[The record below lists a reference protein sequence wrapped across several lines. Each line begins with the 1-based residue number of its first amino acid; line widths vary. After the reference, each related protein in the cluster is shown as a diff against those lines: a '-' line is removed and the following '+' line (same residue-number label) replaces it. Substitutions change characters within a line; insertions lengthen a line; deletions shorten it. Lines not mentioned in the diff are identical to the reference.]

1 MSTGINGANGPSI
14 SRRITIDQIIN
25 SNQHDQPDDL
35 PYERRKPKPGIG
47 LLSTTL
53 FKSSMTKWILSARI
67 RSRDLHELLFIGEN
81 EVRIKEILPNGDL
94 RRLTTIK
101 NFPSQIRAA
110 AVMGEELEL
119 TATMKMED
127 SQDDYK
133 TKRVASRGLPP
144 QVLVLAL
151 ESSEL
156 RFLIFDAACPTGVH
170 FWQTSFPLP
179 IFRTLLKTPGRTI
192 SVDPL
197 GRALVVSA
205 SSNTIL
211 VFSLK
216 SRATLEV
223 EYATKP
229 NLWNPIFQER
239 QLYVDGSILAID
251 FLHPG
256 PGNEDHIV
264 LVIVAIVGGASRLS
278 CYEWE
283 QARGLQAIRPVVESI
298 RLPKSETDSSA
309 SFEFRSPT
317 ETAPEHCNLMIP
329 MANFPSFLLVH
340 GSHVRIC
347 RNILSGSPDVS
358 DVPAK
363 AWEQDPRH
371 WASSSRRPAYT
382 AWTRCARLASWKNRG
397 NESLYLIREDG
408 VIRNYTRGNDLG
420 TGSLGNA
427 GQFDC
432 TVSTAVSSFLLHLTH
447 PDCLVAAG
455 DMCNGQVVAVST
467 CHFFDCAC

>member
-1 MSTGINGANGPSI
+1 
-14 SRRITIDQIIN
+14 
-25 SNQHDQPDDL
+25 
-35 PYERRKPKPGIG
+35 
-47 LLSTTL
+47 
-53 FKSSMTKWILSARI
+53 MTKWILSARI
-67 RSRDLHELLFIGEN
+67 RSQDRHEMLFIGEN

-94 RRLTTIK
+94 RRLTTIN

-110 AVMGEELEL
+110 AVIGEELEL
-119 TATMKMED
+119 TPTTDDPFIKMEN
-127 SQDDYK
+127 SQGELTVK
-133 TKRVASRGLPP
+133 KATPSGLPP
-144 QVLVLAL
+144 QALVLAL
-151 ESSEL
+151 ESAEL
-156 RFLIFDAACPTGVH
+156 RFIIFDNSHPDGLH
-170 FWQTSFPLP
+170 FRQNSFPLP
-179 IFRTLLKTPGRTI
+179 IYRTLYNTPGRTI

-197 GRALVVSA
+197 ARALVVSA

-216 SRATLEV
+216 KRTVLEV
-223 EYATKP
+223 EYAT
-229 NLWNPIFQER
+229 NRNQWNPINQER
-239 QLYVDGSILAID
+239 QLFVDGSILAIN

-256 PGNEDHIV
+256 IGKENLIV
-264 LVIVAIVGGASRLS
+264 LVIVAIVGGVSRLS
-278 CYEWE
+278 CYQWE
-283 QARGLQAIRPVVESI
+283 QDQGLQGIKPVVESI

-309 SFEFRSPT
+309 SSEFRSPT

-340 GSHVRIC
+340 GSDVRIC
-347 RNILSGSPDVS
+347 RNILSGKPDVI

-382 AWTRCARLASWKNRG
+382 AWTRCARIASWKNRG
-397 NESLYLIREDG
+397 NESLYLVREDG

-432 TVSTAVSSFLLHLTH
+432 TVSTAVSSFLLHLKH

-455 DMCNGQVVAVST
+455 DMCNGQVVAVSSYRFLCRT
-467 CHFFDCAC
+467 LLISDTSLEIRVL

>member
-1 MSTGINGANGPSI
+1 
-14 SRRITIDQIIN
+14 
-25 SNQHDQPDDL
+25 
-35 PYERRKPKPGIG
+35 
-47 LLSTTL
+47 
-53 FKSSMTKWILSARI
+53 MTKWILSARI
-67 RSRDLHELLFIGEN
+67 RSPDLHELLFIGEN
-81 EVRIKEILPNGDL
+81 EVRIKEILPDGDL

-110 AVMGEELEL
+110 AVIGEELEL
-119 TATMKMED
+119 TTTTDDPFIKMEN
-127 SQDDYK
+127 SQ
-133 TKRVASRGLPP
+133 RGRKAKIEAPSGFPP

-151 ESSEL
+151 ESAEL
-156 RFLIFDAACPTGVH
+156 RFLIFDTSRPNRLH
-170 FWQTSFPLP
+170 FRQTSFPLP
-179 IFRTLLKTPGRTI
+179 IYRTLYKTPGRTI

-197 GRALVVSA
+197 ARALIVSA

-216 SRATLEV
+216 SRATLEAEDAV
-223 EYATKP
+223 NP
-229 NLWNPIFQER
+229 NQWNPIFQER

-256 PGNEDHIV
+256 PGNENHIV
-264 LVIVAIVGGASRLS
+264 LVIVAIVGGVSRLS

-283 QARGLQAIRPVVESI
+283 QARGLEGIRPVVESI

-309 SFEFRSPT
+309 AFEFRSPT

-329 MANFPSFLLVH
+329 MANSPSFLLVH
-340 GSHVRIC
+340 GSDVRIC
-347 RNILSGSPDVS
+347 RNILSGSPDVI
-358 DVPAK
+358 DVPAR

-382 AWTRCARLASWKNRG
+382 AWTRCARIASWKNRG

-432 TVSTAVSSFLLHLTH
+432 TVSTAVSSFLLHLRH

-467 CHFFDCAC
+467 HPF